1 MLFSSSSILIG
12 GNGNANEETSA
23 GGGGDGCC
31 TAGRAIKQLRHKSTD
46 DPKFLQLTDQELCN
60 WAGNGKHVEA

>member
-1 MLFSSSSILIG
+1 MPTRKRLQ
-12 GNGNANEETSA
+12 
-23 GGGGDGCC
+23 GGGRDGCC